1 MKLLWKERYHNLLF
15 LECKITYIVTNCKE
29 SIIKDL
35 ETHCQNSSPPP
46 TILRLQGASSHPPA
60 ILSSI
65 RYALP
70 TWNFLFSKK
79 RMLWLVESSG
89 KLVGNNLLAIF
100 NCNISVNRYRV
111 CIVCKTGASMKMKR
125 WRCHGMSACL
135 RPSDAA
141 RSPSRL
147 WPAATP
153 GRSNYFYCTLHP
165 SRSM

>member
-1 MKLLWKERYHNLLF
+1 MKRTLPQPSLF
-15 LECKITYIVTNCKE
+15 RMQNYI
-29 SIIKDL
+29 
-35 ETHCQNSSPPP
+35 HCYQLQRIYYKGSWNTLSNSSPPP

-65 RYALP
+65 RYTLP

-125 WRCHGMSACL
+125 WRCHGMSAPEWCSKEPISAVT
-135 RPSDAA
+135 RGNT
-141 RSPSRL
+141 REK
-147 WPAATP
+147 
-153 GRSNYFYCTLHP
+153 
-165 SRSM
+165 